1 MDKAKQR
8 RYTKRSIFRL
18 ARPGRFGDSREDYS
32 VTVLQETARSDRNQ
46 ALFQLQ
52 LKSRDE
58 EIKSLKAQQKIN
70 TLKLENL
77 EKTVERML
85 ELLSK

>member
-1 MDKAKQR
+1 M
-8 RYTKRSIFRL
+8 
-18 ARPGRFGDSREDYS
+18 
-32 VTVLQETARSDRNQ
+32 TVLQETARSDRNQ